1 MQTLFCC
8 RFMLL
13 FNIKLKETFPIS
25 KSLERKI
32 HLFSNILMVSLIIVK
47 YFTVR
52 NLFWHKEWR
61 FKNLILIFP
70 PQWSANYLQIIC
82 WSICL
87 FSADL
92 KRHYY
97 HELNFLTYF
106 VVFLDCV
113 LWFLLVSYYTPTCLS
128 VKEEN
133 RAVFQDRDDLEEIRQ
148 LS

>member
-8 RFMLL
+8 HFMLL

-52 NLFWHKEWR
+52 NLFWRKEWR

-70 PQWSANYLQIIC
+70 PSMVSQLSSNYLLINLSFLC
-82 WSICL
+82 WFETSLLSWIKFSYL
-87 FSADL
+87 FRCISRL
-92 KRHYY
+92 
-97 HELNFLTYF
+97 
-106 VVFLDCV
+106 CSM
-113 LWFLLVSYYTPTCLS
+113 VSTCLILYTYMLICEGGKQGS
-128 VKEEN
+128 V
-133 RAVFQDRDDLEEIRQ
+133 
-148 LS
+148 SG